1 MAAVSTTGSRTDAEP
16 RVLKVLPR
24 GRVVVD
30 ATNFRRVIIRG
41 TGEVLADLLTQRDAE
56 VYAETFTGSGGGDAI
71 VVPYEAA
78 KSNRRLAV
86 R

>member
-1 MAAVSTTGSRTDAEP
+1 MAAVSSKGSQSADEP

-30 ATNFRRVIIRG
+30 ASNFRRVIIRG

-56 VYAETFTGSGGGDAI
+56 VYTQTFNDCGGDAI
-71 VVPYEAA
+71 VVPYKTA
-78 KSNRRLAV
+78 KASKRLAV